1 MEQYRS
7 RKEQKRA
14 EAEERQTTRN
24 KRTHQQQLDHLDE
37 KFGKDVGS
45 QKERARL
52 QTFIDSGEKKYEPE
66 EPVKEKHKKS
76 RKSKKSK
83 INEKYS

>member
-1 MEQYRS
+1 MGQYRN

-14 EAEERQTTRN
+14 EAVERQTSRN
-24 KRTHQQQLDHLDE
+24 KRTHQQQLDHLNE

-45 QKERARL
+45 QKERERL
-52 QTFIDSGEKKYEPE
+52 QTLIDSGEKKYKVE

-76 RKSKKSK
+76 RKSKIS
-83 INEKYS
+83 E